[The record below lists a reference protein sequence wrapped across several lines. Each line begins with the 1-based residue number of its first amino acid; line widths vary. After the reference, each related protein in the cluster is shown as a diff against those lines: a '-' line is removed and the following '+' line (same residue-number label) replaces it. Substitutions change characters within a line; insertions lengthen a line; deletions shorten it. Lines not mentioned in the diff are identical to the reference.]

1 MRAGKGKEGASGWWE
16 QGGSRV
22 RGGDRCSG
30 RALAFTA
37 SPPPPPGTGRSSN
50 SPGPR
55 RGVPPASPPH
65 TRGETAPR
73 APPPRPGRLSPYLVD
88 VAEEPVGRVAG
99 EVGQRPEQLPPPV
112 VELDGLQQHAGQ
124 AEDGGQ
130 VQHPGHIHAQP
141 GELHPTRPSPRRR
154 QGSPAAA
161 RLGGTPVSPPGAG
174 TGRIQPMRGGETG
187 REFERLPNHGGACWQ
202 GSIPR
207 GLGKTRPGKRAR
219 SP

>member
-37 SPPPPPGTGRSSN
+37 SPPPPGTGRSSN

>member
-37 SPPPPPGTGRSSN
+37 SPPPPPGLGEAAILPDHGEESHQHH
-50 SPGPR
+50 
-55 RGVPPASPPH
+55 PP
-65 TRGETAPR
+65 TRAGKLLPAL
-73 APPPRPGRLSPYLVD
+73 PPPRPGRLSPYLVD